1 MTRQGGPGEPMDDV
15 LLIAGSRNP
24 VLADYAAHRA
34 NRSRSRETSASSTNR
49 SLTTSATARAR
60 AGRPVVVIAAAS
72 LGTQLRTHV
81 EFHPS
86 QSFTAHAMRAAHP
99 GRRYGSVVLFLD
111 AALTRRDRAVFQAV
125 VELARAGGAGCVC
138 VVSTFRVHLG
148 DRAAA
153 RAEAELLGLLR
164 DLPARVVVVRPGHVL
179 SRHSRLCVFV
189 RASSYLVPF
198 VSPRLRA
205 CCVDAGELFAVIDRE
220 LDATGPRRRTFT
232 LLGESKPW
240 QDLLREQ
247 QKGFLA
253 RAYATLMA
261 GLIPLTV
268 FRSILGLLVRAVAP
282 KTPRLRP
289 WHLET
294 LRPGSVQELLA
305 LYNPY
310 NYRHVKVVGYN
321 NGVVHFGHRHAGKTV
336 VSTVA
341 CGRRARVRG
350 DVAEFDAGVTIRR
363 ALDVLGPA
371 GRELHVLPNY
381 SYVSLGT
388 SYFVPIHGSSSKF
401 STIGDTIE
409 KVVLYDPVADRLVT
423 AERQDPAFGAGMYN
437 LAADLLLLRLRLKT
451 AAKSRYYAKELR
463 LTNPSSA
470 AILGYFHDT
479 RPSNVEVRKAGSAT
493 DTVHVYQY
501 FTAAAEGEGAL
512 EVPRD
517 AIGRVWDRLEENPVA
532 SPLFH
537 ALTRWLAYH
546 VELFLSEA
554 EFATFWETH
563 AAQPIMKIQLRSI
576 RRDGLPHSPFRDHDC
591 VSADLFM
598 HKKHRPT
605 FDAYLKQTLPGVKM
619 NPGKHSM

>member
-1 MTRQGGPGEPMDDV
+1 MDDV

-24 VLADYAAHRA
+24 VLADYATH
-34 NRSRSRETSASSTNR
+34 RSRV
-49 SLTTSATARAR
+49 
-60 AGRPVVVIAAAS
+60 GRPIAVVGDAS
-72 LGTQLRTHV
+72 LRTQIRTSV
-81 EFHPS
+81 EFHAWDA
-86 QSFTAHAMRAAHP
+86 FTAHAVRGAHP
-99 GRRYGSVVLFLD
+99 RRRYGSVVLFLD
-111 AALTRRDRAVFQAV
+111 GPLTGRDRATFRAII
-125 VELARAGGAGCVC
+125 ELAREASSVC
-138 VVSTFRVHLG
+138 IVSTFRVHLG

-153 RAEAELLGLLR
+153 RAEEDLLGLLR

-179 SRHSRLCVFV
+179 SRHSRLSVFL
-189 RASSYLVPF
+189 RTSSYLAPF

-220 LDATGPRRRTFT
+220 LDASGARRRTFT
-232 LLGESKPW
+232 LLGASKPW
-240 QDLLREQ
+240 QDLLRDR
-247 QKGFLA
+247 QKGLLA
-253 RAYATLMA
+253 RAYATLM

-268 FRSILGLLVRAVAP
+268 FRSILGLFVRAVAP

-289 WHLET
+289 WHVET

-321 NGVVHFGHRHAGKTV
+321 NGVVHFGHRYAGKTV

-341 CGRRARVRG
+341 CGRRARVQG

-371 GRELHVLPNY
+371 GRELYVLPNY

-409 KVVLYDPVADRLVT
+409 KVVLYDPATDRLVT

-437 LAADLLLLRLRLKT
+437 LTADLLLLRLRLKT
-451 AAKSRYYAKELR
+451 AAKSRYSTNELQ
-463 LTNPSSA
+463 LINPSSA
-470 AILGYFHDT
+470 QILSYFHDT

-493 DTVHVYQY
+493 AAVQVYQY
-501 FTAAAEGEGAL
+501 FIAPAEGEAAL

-554 EFATFWETH
+554 EFATFWQTH
-563 AAQPIMKIQLRSI
+563 RSQPIMKIQLRYI

-598 HKKHRPT
+598 LKKHRRT
-605 FDAYLKQTLPGVKM
+605 FDAYLNQTLPGVKM